1 MTEYPGAAAPA
12 AATDPLGHNLRLDDG
27 DLVVRDGGLAQVR
40 GLASLVQ
47 ALTLSLLTPYGSDR
61 FAGRYGLSVGDA
73 FGGTGGMA
81 EVREL
86 LRLEIVRT
94 LAADPRVNEV
104 TDVTFSHPPDDRR
117 TWTVEV
123 VVEAVDGRTTAVSA
137 GLEV

>member
-1 MTEYPGAAAPA
+1 MTEHS
-12 AATDPLGHNLRLDDG
+12 AATARTKVPDPLGHNLRLDDG
-27 DLVVRDGGLAQVR
+27 DLVLRDGSLAEVR

-61 FAGRYGLSVGDA
+61 FAGRYGLSVGQA
-73 FGGTGGMA
+73 FGGPGGMA
-81 EVREL
+81 AVREL

-104 TDVTFSHPPDDRR
+104 TEVTFTHLPDDRR

-123 VVEAVDGRTTAVSA
+123 VVEAVDGRTTAVLA
-137 GLEV
+137 ELEV